1 MNGRVDCD
9 LAPESS
15 SAIHTEQLDSGVTS
29 LAWLECGESTDL
41 KIEGE
46 VGAGA
51 KQNWEFLARL
61 PSLSKTYSYSSAGED
76 AGSEEVE
83 QLD

>member
-1 MNGRVDCD
+1 M
-9 LAPESS
+9 
-15 SAIHTEQLDSGVTS
+15 TS
-29 LAWLECGESTDL
+29 LAWLECGETDL
-41 KIEGE
+41 KTEGE

-61 PSLSKTYSYSSAGED
+61 PSLSKTYSYSSAGEE

-83 QLD
+83 QLY